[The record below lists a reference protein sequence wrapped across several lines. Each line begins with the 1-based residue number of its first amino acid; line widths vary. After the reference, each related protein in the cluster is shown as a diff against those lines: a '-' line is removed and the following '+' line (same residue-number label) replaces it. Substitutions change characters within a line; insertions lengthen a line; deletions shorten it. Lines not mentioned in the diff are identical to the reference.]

1 MGEDSNLKYHGYAYF
16 PSKSKNYDGKGS
28 SKNVERDFP
37 DLYSAER
44 WAQSVLQS
52 NELAIV
58 HITPKDV

>member
-1 MGEDSNLKYHGYAYF
+1 MSTNTARSYHGYAYF
-16 PSKSKNYDGKGS
+16 PSKTKTYDGKGS
-28 SKNVERDFP
+28 SKNEERDFP

-44 WAQSVLQS
+44 WAQSVLQR